1 MPLYTKYE
9 KIRYDDPNVQAEFQ
23 RLVEEVAAAERAR
36 APIQEQHRRA
46 EGERDRGKIS
56 DSQYNEVDNQYI
68 SANNTIAR
76 AIKKVDEF
84 LGRNKDYQIER

>member
-9 KIRYDDPNVQAEFQ
+9 GIRYDDPNVQAEFQ
-23 RLVEEVAAAERAR
+23 RLVEQIAAAERAR
-36 APIQEQHRRA
+36 APLEDRHRRA

-56 DSQYNEVDNQYI
+56 ELQYNEVDDQYI

-84 LGRNKDYQIER
+84 LGRNKDYRVMG